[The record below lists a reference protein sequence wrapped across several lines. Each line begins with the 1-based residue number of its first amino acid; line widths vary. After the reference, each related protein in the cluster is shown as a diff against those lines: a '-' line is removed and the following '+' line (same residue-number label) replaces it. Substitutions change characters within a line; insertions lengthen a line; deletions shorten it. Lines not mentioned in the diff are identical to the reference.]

1 MTRTEQVLAAL
12 AAYPVGVPAK
22 KLRDDIGGVA
32 RETLNERLRNMRK
45 ARLVCSWPRTGG
57 ACKWCLPCNLPGL
70 KADHARIKRERAL
83 SEVSR
88 KAADA
93 AAKRVQRMAAREV
106 PDDDEFYSTPIMRTV
121 PAHSAPT
128 LRPRGPCSVWRL
140 AA

>member
-106 PDDDEFYSTPIMRTV
+106 PDDDEFYSTPIMRIV